1 MNSPVVIGAR
11 IVAWILAIIITTLS
25 VVPAWLRPET
35 EVPHH
40 LEHFAAFF
48 IAGIAFGLGYDRR
61 PILISIALLAFT
73 ALIEVAQIFVP
84 GRHARLSDFIVDAI
98 AVLSGAILVDI
109 ARRALKPRRSK
120 KQRV

>member
-35 EVPHH
+35 EMPHH

-48 IAGIAFGLGYDRR
+48 IVGIAFGLGYDRR

-109 ARRALKPRRSK
+109 ARRAMKPRRSK